1 MFKLVVK
8 DRLFYSQFEYCIRF
22 HLEEV
27 SCLRTLDHAQ
37 IDRMIERR
45 IAWRRIDQTLTH
57 SKSANIVST
66 MLSNRSSKITETT
79 VENLHALAEVLL
91 TTPAAFKLVVSSFT
105 GYVYTN
111 DLALIDT
118 VSKLPGVLYTEY
130 TRAVVGRPKNTIR
143 LKDPQHQ
150 WRSYF
155 KIGKLTTE
163 QKTQLVN
170 FLTSQSDIRI
180 SPALTQWIDLKFT
193 RTQDYFFVDYN
204 TVSWL
209 TMLSLVTP
217 GLIRKTLEIIPAK

>member
-1 MFKLVVK
+1 
-8 DRLFYSQFEYCIRF
+8 
-22 HLEEV
+22 
-27 SCLRTLDHAQ
+27 
-37 IDRMIERR
+37 MIERR

-66 MLSNRSSKITETT
+66 MLSNRSSKITDAT
-79 VENLHALAEVLL
+79 VENLHTLAEVLI
-91 TTPAAFKLVVSSFT
+91 TASVGFKLVVSSFT
-105 GYVYTN
+105 SYLYTN
-111 DLALIDT
+111 DLALIDR
-118 VSKLPGVLYTEY
+118 VSKLPGVSNLEY
-130 TRAVVGRPKNTIR
+130 SQAVVNRPKNTIQLR
-143 LKDPQHQ
+143 DPRHQ

-170 FLTSQSDIRI
+170 FLASQSDIRI

-217 GLIRKTLEIIPAK
+217 GLIRKTLQIIPTK

>member
-1 MFKLVVK
+1 MFKPVVK
-8 DRLFYSQFEYCIRF
+8 DRLFYGQFEYCVRF
-22 HLEEV
+22 RLEEV
-27 SCLRTLDHAQ
+27 SCLRTLDHDQ

-45 IAWRRIDQTLTH
+45 IAWRRIDQTLTR
-57 SKSANIVST
+57 SKSANMSAT

-79 VENLHALAEVLL
+79 VENLHMLAEVLL
-91 TTPAAFKLVVSSFT
+91 TTSAAFKLVVSSFT
-105 GYVYTN
+105 SYLYTN

-118 VSKLPGVLYTEY
+118 VSKLPGVSNLEY
-130 TRAVVGRPKNTIR
+130 SQAVVSRPKNTIQ
-143 LKDPQHQ
+143 LKDPKHQ

-170 FLTSQSDIRI
+170 FLANQSDIRI

-204 TVSWL
+204 TTSWL

-217 GLIRKTLEIIPAK
+217 GLIRKTLQIIPAK